1 MKGKSGCGEWGSDA
15 WEGDWDGGSDGAW
28 DGAWDGGGDADGW
41 GGGWDD
47 WGKGK
52 GSDKGKGKGCMK
64 GCMKGGKCKG
74 GDKGKGG
81 RDKGKGKAQLK
92 LAAGEK
98 LYHGHVRNYNLERK
112 SGFIAC
118 EGVFAESGQ
127 EVYVFHDV
135 LERAGAGPG
144 DLVAFFLH
152 WSAKGQPQASH
163 PMIRLSAGD
172 SGYALKGTFK
182 PGPNS
187 EKAFGFFRCDDTKEF
202 FGRDVYVNPDISGT
216 LTEGQV
222 VSFNTFLNKDG
233 MPNCEA
239 AEPCDP
245 MWEPSPG
252 DLSASTETHIPKGGK
267 KGGGGGGGK
276 GKGAPKGGEWWPAA
290 KGGGWGMC
298 KDGKG
303 GKGGKG
309 KGRSGERGPPP
320 TPTGRVLVGTIKSF
334 SEKTG
339 YGFISCDETQAEF
352 GGDVFVSG
360 KEINGATV
368 GSMVTFN
375 LVVSSKGQPQAQG
388 VQTEGDAAAEPAAKK
403 PRLEGAEHA
412 FGGEEQAFG
421 GEEQAFG

>member
-267 KGGGGGGGK
+267 KGGGGGGGMVTWMCACGTK
-276 GKGAPKGGEWWPAA
+276 NSAMNEICGGGGPLGCKAPFWGWPSASQGAQWSSGPNWAPVPQWPAA
-290 KGGGWGMC
+290 AGAFAGLGEWACLSCGFKNRMANEVCGGNGPLGC
-298 KDGKG
+298 KL
-303 GKGGKG
+303 
-309 KGRSGERGPPP
+309 PW
-320 TPTGRVLVGTIKSF
+320 TG
-334 SEKTG
+334 
-339 YGFISCDETQAEF
+339 
-352 GGDVFVSG
+352 
-360 KEINGATV
+360 
-368 GSMVTFN
+368 
-375 LVVSSKGQPQAQG
+375 
-388 VQTEGDAAAEPAAKK
+388 AAATN
-403 PRLEGAEHA
+403 
-412 FGGEEQAFG
+412 
-421 GEEQAFG
+421 